1 MSDGV
6 TGNTSDFGSEE
17 SRFEPW
23 SDNIKIKVSVRG
35 QMSPLLLKKQMISK
49 EYIRQLIE
57 NKLSNTDKY
66 LIEIKVTPDNK
77 IFAFIDGDN
86 PVKLQDCIDLSKY
99 IKTNLNRNT
108 DDFELN
114 VSSAGL
120 DQPLMIYRQ
129 FVKNI
134 GRNIEILMDNGTRQK
149 GKLIN
154 VSDNSITIEHE
165 LHKKKKSLEKETGKI
180 IKLPLNQIKETK
192 VSILFK

>member
-1 MSDGV
+1 
-6 TGNTSDFGSEE
+6 
-17 SRFEPW
+17 
-23 SDNIKIKVSVRG
+23 VRG
-35 QMSPLLLKKQMISK
+35 QMSPLLLKKHMISK

-77 IFAFIDGDN
+77 IFVFIDGDN

-154 VSDNSITIEHE
+154 ISDNSITIEHE

>member
-35 QMSPLLLKKQMISK
+35 QMSPLLLKKHMISK

-77 IFAFIDGDN
+77 IFVFIDGDN

-120 DQPLMIYRQ
+120 DQPLKIYRQ

-154 VSDNSITIEHE
+154 ISDNSITIEHE

-192 VSILFK
+192 VSISLK